1 MRSYCLLV
9 QSLREDEKTSGEG
22 WWWLHNNVNY
32 FMPLNCALKKWLRQ

>member
-22 WWWLHNNVNY
+22 PWGGGY
-32 FMPLNCALKKWLRQ
+32 TIM